1 MNFPEFVVV
10 AREILD
16 TNENS
21 LKRWQQRTVIKQAN
35 RLYVTKRDSSWRW
48 KTAKTATMKFTLKL
62 SSREPYKEV
71 DCNVVNC
78 ISGSK
83 AQRFP
88 ALHFNAASRPILRF
102 YLSLSLSLSLSLA
115 LRSVD
120 VCTESATKF
129 RAIFTKSHSFWL
141 LRYETSLRV
150 HETFWSL
157 FIRRDFLFFSVISYY
172 NEEHNCIDR
181 ATVKIETDVTL

>member
-1 MNFPEFVVV
+1 MKPTDRVRTLNKQFSRVHKNIFAKIYEFSRVCVV

-102 YLSLSLSLSLSLA
+102 YLSLSLSFSFSGSSFRGCLHRKCYEIPCNFHEIPLVLTFT
-115 LRSVD
+115 LRNQS
-120 VCTESATKF
+120 TGTWNLLKF
-129 RAIFTKSHSFWL
+129 I
-141 LRYETSLRV
+141 Y
-150 HETFWSL
+150 
-157 FIRRDFLFFSVISYY
+157 
-172 NEEHNCIDR
+172 
-181 ATVKIETDVTL
+181 